1 MKSISF
7 SLNMNIKSSKRSSFF
22 CCCFLVG
29 VAIVDDVNV
38 DFVVRPVVLVGVKT

>member
-7 SLNMNIKSSKRSSFF
+7 SLNMNIKSSKRSSF
-22 CCCFLVG
+22 CCCFLVV

-38 DFVVRPVVLVGVKT
+38 DFVVRPVVLVGV